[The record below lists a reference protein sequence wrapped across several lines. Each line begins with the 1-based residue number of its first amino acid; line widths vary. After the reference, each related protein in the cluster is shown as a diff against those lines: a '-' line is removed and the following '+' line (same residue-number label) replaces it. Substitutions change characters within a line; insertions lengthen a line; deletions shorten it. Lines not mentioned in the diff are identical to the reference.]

1 MTIAVFQANSP
12 IQIIIKAKGV
22 YFMASAQNKVIS
34 GYLSG
39 HRIIVDGCPFIV
51 QSGNALTGARGL
63 RIIKPDVEDYEVLS
77 EDKVRSGTSTILR
90 GAAGA
95 AILGPVGL
103 LAAVS
108 GKKKGIY
115 CVALQWKSGQ
125 KSLIEID
132 DKIYKALVRSMF

>member
-1 MTIAVFQANSP
+1 M
-12 IQIIIKAKGV
+12 
-22 YFMASAQNKVIS
+22 
-34 GYLSG
+34 
-39 HRIIVDGCPFIV
+39 
-51 QSGNALTGARGL
+51 
-63 RIIKPDVEDYEVLS
+63 KPDVEDYEVLS

-103 LAAVS
+103 LVAAS

-115 CVALQWKSGQ
+115 CVALQWKNGQ

>member
-1 MTIAVFQANSP
+1 
-12 IQIIIKAKGV
+12 
-22 YFMASAQNKVIS
+22 MASAQNKVIS

-39 HRIIVDGCPFIV
+39 HRIMVDMGCPFIV
-51 QSGNALTGARGL
+51 QSGNALTGARGW
-63 RIIKPDVEDYEVLS
+63 IVAKPDVEDYEVLS

-103 LAAVS
+103 LAAAS

-125 KSLIEID
+125 KSLIEVD
-132 DKIYKALVRSMF
+132 DKIYKALIRSMF